1 MPNPASVA
9 KITKALVAVIAG
21 LFVAGVMS
29 AAFDDTLLA
38 NDDGVPSA
46 RTGRGPEEF
55 DTAVEDIRTVVPAL
69 QRFVEKE
76 RGLRFKKD
84 VNVTLLDDAS
94 FRSRIGKDTEQDI
107 DEVDETS
114 RVLRAL
120 GLLDDEVDLEDARND
135 VLGQAVAG
143 FYDPDTEELVVRGAR
158 ATALVRRV
166 LVHELT
172 HALQDQHFEL
182 DRPDLDDR
190 DDEAGLAFSALVE
203 GDAVRVEDAF
213 EKQMSDADRE
223 AAEKEEEAQ
232 TEGLLDDDGI
242 PPVLIQF
249 LGFPYAFGPSF
260 VQALLDD
267 GGQARL
273 DAAFAK
279 PPTTSEQI
287 LDPRLF
293 IDGEQ
298 GDEVKPPPAEGEV
311 FDQGVL
317 GQYGIFVILS
327 DVLQPRVAARAS
339 QGWGGDWYVAW
350 RDGENTCVRATIVM
364 DSGTDRTEL
373 RTALNRWA
381 EDHGDVEI
389 ETPGDRTT
397 LTACG

>member
-1 MPNPASVA
+1 MSDRVPAVLVVVVA
-9 KITKALVAVIAG
+9 A

-29 AAFDDTLLA
+29 AAFEDTLLA
-38 NDDGVPSA
+38 TGDRRPAA
-46 RTGRGPEEF
+46 RTADTAPADF
-55 DTAVEDIRTVVPAL
+55 DTVKADIRQVVPAL

-94 FRSRIGKDTEQDI
+94 FRARIGEDTEQDL
-107 DEVDETS
+107 EQVDETS

-120 GLLDDEVDLEDARND
+120 GLLDAHVDLEDARED

-143 FYDPDTEELVVRGAR
+143 FYDPDTEELVVRGVR

-182 DRPDLDDR
+182 HRPDLDDR
-190 DDEAGLAFSALVE
+190 EDEAGLAFSALVE
-203 GDAVRVEDAF
+203 GDAVRVEEAF
-213 EKQMSDADRE
+213 EKQLSDADRR
-223 AAEKEEEAQ
+223 AAEQEEKAQ
-232 TEGLLDDDGI
+232 TEGLLDDEGI
-242 PPVLIQF
+242 PQVLLQF
-249 LGFPYAFGPSF
+249 LAFPYAFGPAF
-260 VQALLDD
+260 VRALLDD

-273 DAAFAK
+273 DAAFAE

-287 LDPRLF
+287 LDPRRF
-293 IDGEQ
+293 IDGHDGER
-298 GDEVKPPPAEGEV
+298 VPPPPAEGEV
-311 FDQGVL
+311 FDEGVL
-317 GQYGIFVILS
+317 GQYGLYVILS
-327 DVLQPRVAARAS
+327 DQLLPRVAARAA

-350 RDGENTCVRATIVM
+350 RDGDETCVRATILM
-364 DSGTDRTEL
+364 DSQNDRAEL

-381 EDHGDVEI
+381 EDHGDVEVD
-389 ETPGDRTT
+389 ESRQRTT